1 MDFITYAEYLK
12 YSKNNSILQLRET
25 ETEYKHEKK
34 YDEKIVQKID
44 KIHDKIFK
52 KVFSITK
59 EMTIFLN
66 EFLDEK
72 EKINSKQIIQC
83 KTDFITKDY
92 KNRQADIIY
101 KLKEKPVYF
110 LVEHQSTFDKDMI
123 LRLWEYVGQIMKQE
137 TLLQKYYFDEEF
149 IYPIVVPI
157 VIYTGYKKWNLETNL
172 EDKQY
177 IEKQFNDYKINF
189 KYNLITINDY
199 VMNREQLI
207 EELLNKKSLFG
218 SIMIIEKC
226 KTKKEIKKYMDEI
239 IQTMK
244 NREDK
249 NILAEIIGV
258 IIEPLL
264 GIKKTEEM
272 LDKLYRKETNGMS
285 PFTKT
290 LLDLKMKYET
300 EGLEKG
306 MKKGMKKG
314 IKEGIKEGKKEGIF
328 QTAKKMLEKNMNLN
342 EIKEI
347 TGLSNEEIQ
356 KLVKS

>member
-1 MDFITYAEYLK
+1 
-12 YSKNNSILQLRET
+12 
-25 ETEYKHEKK
+25 
-34 YDEKIVQKID
+34 
-44 KIHDKIFK
+44 
-52 KVFSITK
+52 
-59 EMTIFLN
+59 
-66 EFLDEK
+66 
-72 EKINSKQIIQC
+72 
-83 KTDFITKDY
+83 
-92 KNRQADIIY
+92 
-101 KLKEKPVYF
+101 
-110 LVEHQSTFDKDMI
+110 
-123 LRLWEYVGQIMKQE
+123 
-137 TLLQKYYFDEEF
+137 
-149 IYPIVVPI
+149 
-157 VIYTGYKKWNLETNL
+157 
-172 EDKQY
+172 
-177 IEKQFNDYKINF
+177 
-189 KYNLITINDY
+189 
-199 VMNREQLI
+199 
-207 EELLNKKSLFG
+207 
-218 SIMIIEKC
+218 MIIEKC
-226 KTKKEIKKYMDEI
+226 KTKEEIKKYMDEI
-239 IQTMK
+239 ILTMK

-264 GIKKTEEM
+264 GIEKTEEM